1 MAIIAIKPLPR
12 GIYTPLPCFFDEAE
26 EVDYD
31 AFSKHVLFTA
41 KAGTV
46 PVVSGTAGEAVH
58 LTREERTKLVQ
69 TARRVLDEAGLKDV
83 PVIAGA
89 GAASTRESIQLA
101 KDAAA
106 AGAAFVLAIPPGYY
120 AGNLVTNSMTAVKQ
134 FYIDLAAASP
144 VPVILYNFPAVSSGI
159 DMDSDT
165 IVEIVKKAPNVCGA
179 KLTCANVGK
188 LTRITAQTHSAAF
201 RQKYPRGFGPYAFE
215 VIDGFIDFL
224 LPSVASGAAG
234 AISGLPNVAPRVCV
248 RLWEACQK
256 ASDDPASYKEAQE
269 LQNLVSLADGI
280 QLKVGIPGMKKL
292 LNKLFGYSALPRRPL
307 LPMTDEE
314 ARPMFTHQYL
324 NELLEREELLAVSE

>member
-1 MAIIAIKPLPR
+1 MALAR

-31 AFSKHVLFTA
+31 AFAKHVFFTA
-41 KAGTV
+41 NAGTV

-58 LTREERTKLVQ
+58 LAREERTKLVE
-69 TARRVLDEAGLKDV
+69 TARHVLDAAGLQSV
-83 PVIAGA
+83 PVVAGA

-106 AGAAFVLAIPPGYY
+106 AGATFVLAIPPGYY
-120 AGNLVTNSMTAVKQ
+120 AGNLVANSMAAIKQ
-134 FYIDLAAASP
+134 YYVDLAAASP

-165 IVEIVKKAPNVCGA
+165 IIEVVRRAPNVCGA

-201 RQKYPRGFGPYAFE
+201 RETYPRSYGPYPFE

-224 LPSVASGAAG
+224 LPSVSSGSAG

-248 RLWEACQK
+248 RLWEACQR
-256 ASDDPASYKEAQE
+256 ASTDPASYKEAQE

-292 LNKLFGYSALPRRPL
+292 LNRQFGYSALPRRPL
-307 LPMTDEE
+307 LPMTDDE
-314 ARPMFTHQYL
+314 AVSMFTHPYL
-324 NELLEREELLAVSE
+324 NELLEREKAMTP